1 MTPRASSFLLVE
13 AGGRRVGLPVESVEA
28 VVDVPEH
35 FPVPSAASALLG
47 LVPARDRLVPLFSLA
62 RLLRAGEPD
71 DEPAVAGGMG
81 VVMRVQGR
89 VLCLRVDEALAI
101 IHEELRP
108 VEQGGALPWAAGLA
122 GQAGDYVPVLD
133 LELLAAQVQPA
144 EASGGN

>member
-1 MTPRASSFLLVE
+1 MTPRAASFLLVE

-35 FPVPSAASALLG
+35 YPVPSSASALLG
-47 LVPARDRLVPLFSLA
+47 LVPARNRLVPLFSLA
-62 RLLRAGEPD
+62 RLLHGD
-71 DEPAVAGGMG
+71 SGGDPAVAAGMG

-89 VLCLRVDEALAI
+89 VLCLRVDDALAI
-101 IHEELRP
+101 IHEEVRP
-108 VEQGGALPWAAGLA
+108 VEQGAGLRWASGLA